1 MASDYGLNFGFRR
14 SDESN
19 ATREG
24 RFKTPASGSALL
36 LGTAVMIDAANA
48 GRLKQC
54 GANQAPVT
62 GLTGLLVQEESHI
75 AGTVFGSSNPL
86 LGHDSIDLGAAKLDQ
101 LSTMWGGPSKIWLK
115 NTPAYSRGSRSKEA
129 VSIWTPTSVAVGD
142 GLGWN
147 GTKWVKEN
155 GSTTPRWM
163 VVTAID
169 TSVSGAEY
177 CEAVLI
183 F

>member
-24 RFKTPASGSALL
+24 RFKTPATGSALL

-54 GANQAPVT
+54 PANTAALT
-62 GLTGLLVQEESHI
+62 GLTGLLVQEESHL
-75 AGTVFGSSNPL
+75 GSVFSAAPIT
-86 LGHDSIDLGAAKLDQ
+86 GHDSIDLGAAKLDQ
-101 LSTMWGGPSKIWLK
+101 YSVMWGGPSKIWLK
-115 NTPAYSRGSRSKEA
+115 NTPAYSRGSRSKAA
-129 VSIWTPTSVAVGD
+129 VSIWTPTGVAVGD
-142 GLGWN
+142 QLGWN
-147 GTKWVKEN
+147 GTKWIKFVS
-155 GSTTPRWM
+155 GTTPAWM

-177 CEAVLI
+177 CEAVLN